1 MGADQGHGTRI
12 TRGPDI
18 TTDVSIF
25 LYGCLVTAWIGG
37 AGGEERENGAGD
49 GDKKEMMKLS
59 SAVLFFS
66 SSNL

>member
-1 MGADQGHGTRI
+1 MGADQDHGTWI

-25 LYGCLVTAWIGG
+25 LYGCLVTGLEGG
-37 AGGEERENGAGD
+37 GGGNGAGD
-49 GDKKEMMKLS
+49 GDKKEVMKLP